1 MSTNTK
7 PFWETNLNPITMF
20 ATSIPQPKR
29 AKNNENIRRRYAKTE
44 ELEGYVLGKSLR
56 EELGIGAR
64 KIKEL
69 FATMGDEPKYNRG
82 HSYYSTTNLQRV
94 RDIVAES
101 RPKIFDISNYISNQ
115 DLMKMF
121 DFNKYKAWDIATKA
135 KLVKTKFSRNIAY
148 YERDKA
154 IEAFTKYQK

>member
-1 MSTNTK
+1 MTAKKLLFTE
-7 PFWETNLNPITMF
+7 WDVNLITMF
-20 ATSIPQPKR
+20 ATSIQQPSR
-29 AKNNENIRRRYAKTE
+29 AKNNANIRRRYAKTE
-44 ELEGYVLGKSLR
+44 ELEGFVLGKSLR

-82 HSYYSTTNLQRV
+82 HSYYSTTNLERV

-101 RPKIFDISNYISNQ
+101 RPKTFDMSKYISNQ

-121 DFNKYKAWDIATKA
+121 DFNKYKAWDVATKA
-135 KLVKTKFSRNIAY
+135 KLVKNKLSRNIVY
-148 YERDKA
+148 YDREKA